1 MSWAGKLA
9 KPYAIQDGDKFHL
22 KDFNPGDTG
31 HFRSSEEAEELLQK
45 GILKLEEL
53 QTKLYAQRR
62 WGILLIFQAMD
73 AAGKDST
80 IKHVMSGVNPQGC
93 QFYSFKAPSPEEL
106 DHDYMWRTSC
116 RLPERG
122 KIGIFNRSYYEEALV
137 VRVHPE
143 ILANERVPPELMTK
157 RIWRERF
164 QDIHGFE
171 RYLGRNG
178 LVVRKFFL
186 HVSKKEQKKR
196 LLARVDEAN
205 KNWKF
210 SLADIGERDYWND
223 YMQAYEDVI
232 RHTATK
238 NAPWYVVPADN
249 KWYMRLIVASAV
261 VQTLE
266 TLNLA
271 YPSLDAKMRKE
282 LQEARALLSS

>member
-9 KPYAIQDGDKFHL
+9 RPYAIHDGEKFRL
-22 KDFNPGDTG
+22 KDFDPSDTG
-31 HFRSSEEAEELLQK
+31 KFRSSGDAEPILQK
-45 GILKLEEL
+45 GVARLEEL

-62 WGILLIFQAMD
+62 YGLLLIFQAMD

-93 QFYSFKAPSPEEL
+93 QVHSFKAPSPEEL

-122 KIGIFNRSYYEEALV
+122 IIGIFNRSYYEEVLV
-137 VRVHPE
+137 VQVHPQ
-143 ILANERVPPELMTK
+143 ILGNERVPPELMTK
-157 RIWRERF
+157 NVWKERF
-164 QDIHGFE
+164 QDIHCFE

-178 LVVRKFFL
+178 VVVRKFFL

-210 SLADIGERDYWND
+210 SLADIHERDYWDD
-223 YMQAYEDVI
+223 YMKAYEDAI
-232 RHTATK
+232 RHTSSK
-238 NAPWYVVPADN
+238 DAPWYVIPADN
-249 KWYMRLIVASAV
+249 KWYMQLIVASAV
-261 VQTLE
+261 VDTLE
-266 TLNLA
+266 NLNLA
-271 YPSLDAKMRKE
+271 YPLMDAKMRKE
-282 LQEARALLSS
+282 LQEAKALLS